1 MIKAGLFTCKE
12 LQLERT
18 GMWRPPEFLL
28 SIWRAVQTTDFLH
41 QVGSLLVVG
50 LSGSDHLTAGALVFR
65 GAPTASPA
73 RAGVVGDRVVAV
85 VAGLAVAGDSA
96 VVLLLVPEHAVF
108 QCEPPVADITGVR
121 SLPRV
126 GPDVTPQILCR
137 PELSVAE
144 EADDLPVNVVR
155 KLSSQGIVKLLAALR
170 RLWRNLLRTV
180 KGALLQQVL
189 VFGAVV
195 GF

>member
-1 MIKAGLFTCKE
+1 MIKAGLCTCKE
-12 LQLERT
+12 LQLEQF
-18 GMWRPPEFLL
+18 GMWSPAFLL

-65 GAPTASPA
+65 GAATARPA

-121 SLPRV
+121 SLSCV

-155 KLSSQGIVKLLAALR
+155 KLSSQGIVKLLATLCRLR
-170 RLWRNLLRTV
+170 RNLLRTV
-180 KGALLQQVL
+180 KGSLFQQVL

>member
-1 MIKAGLFTCKE
+1 MIKAGTRLFTCKE
-12 LQLERT
+12 LQLEQS
-18 GMWRPPEFLL
+18 GMWSSAFLL
-28 SIWRAVQTTDFLH
+28 SIWRAVQTADFLH
-41 QVGSLLVVG
+41 QVGSLLVIRLHWPG
-50 LSGSDHLTAGALVFR
+50 LLWGA
-65 GAPTASPA
+65 ATS
-73 RAGVVGDRVVAV
+73 RAWVVGDRVVAV

-155 KLSSQGIVKLLAALR
+155 KLSSQGIVQLLSTLR
-170 RLWRNLLRTV
+170 WLGRNFFWTV
-180 KGALLQQVL
+180 KSALLQHIL
-189 VFGAVV
+189 VFSAVA